1 MKIVVIGGTGMIG
14 ARVVRDL
21 RSAGH
26 QAVAA
31 ARSTGV
37 DILTGRGLASV
48 LEDAHAVID
57 TSSPGYGA
65 SGEMRRFFEEAGAT
79 LLALERQA
87 GIAHHVT
94 FSAIGS
100 DRIDS
105 GYYRAKNA
113 QEALIVASDIPFTIV
128 RSAPLFEYVQDI
140 VLAQSDRRT
149 VRVPPV
155 KLRPISADD
164 AALALCRV
172 ALGSPENALVEIAG
186 PDTYALSTLAEQLLT
201 ASEDVRPVVTEVAAP
216 FFGARLGCEPLTG
229 GMYPW
234 IGATDFE
241 GWLRRS
247 LLPA

>member
-1 MKIVVIGGTGMIG
+1 MKIVVIGGTGMVG
-14 ARVVRDL
+14 ARVVHGL
-21 RSAGH
+21 RAAGH

-37 DILTGRGLASV
+37 DILTGRGLARV

-65 SGEMRRFFEEAGAT
+65 SAEMRRFFEAAGAT
-79 LLALERQA
+79 LLAIERQA
-87 GIAHHVT
+87 AVAHHIT

-105 GYYRAKNA
+105 GYFRAKNA
-113 QEALIVASDIPFTIV
+113 QEALLVASDIPFTIV
-128 RSAPLFEYVQDI
+128 RSAPLFEYVQDV
-140 VLAQSDRRT
+140 VLAQSARPA

-155 KLRPISADD
+155 KLRPIAADD
-164 AALALCRV
+164 AARALCRV
-172 ALGSPENALVEIAG
+172 ALSSPENALLEIAG

-201 ASEDVRPVVTEVAAP
+201 ASEDVRPVVTDTSAP
-216 FFGARLGCEPLTG
+216 FFGAAVGCEPLTG
-229 GMYPW
+229 GMYPQ
-234 IGATDFE
+234 IGATGFE
-241 GWLRRS
+241 EWLRRS